1 MNQVFK
7 RALQHFRWTVIV
19 YVGVCIPQYV
29 VWTLSTVYYQRL
41 IDQIVLVRSFFDLRN
56 IFLIYALLGIIKYTF
71 GYLLEYPYRILDNG
85 IYQWAKVYALN
96 KIARIDYRAYQ
107 GLGTGKLVQLVE
119 NGAQATKNILHGF
132 YLFLLRDLIPQTV
145 SSLLL
150 IGIYDRTVMVFVL
163 VSYVVVFFIA
173 YLLLRYLREKKE
185 KILVHEEDFSRFSVR
200 GFMELVVFR
209 LNKRFRRE
217 IERVESLSDTIVKSK
232 AQMRMVHELFFVLYA
247 YIMFFIQLGVIY
259 YQIGQ
264 IAAGLSTIG
273 TLVALV
279 AFVDQVYQPIAILN
293 VLFVDYKLNLVTF
306 KRFERFLSLPD
317 DANLSQRQAVAMG
330 SGEIVFDRVGFSYEE
345 QTILHDLSLR
355 FEGGR
360 STALVG
366 TTGSGKSTIAKL
378 VLALLKPDEGTIYV
392 DGQDVAQISLNS
404 YYEHVA
410 YISQDAPV
418 FDGTLRENLLFD
430 RRATDEEIWSVLE
443 KVQLKEFVTRLPTG
457 LDTEIGERG
466 IKLSGGE
473 KQRLAFGRMF
483 FQNPHI
489 LVLDEPTSALD
500 STTEAFITEN
510 MLDLFRGKTLIVI
523 AHRLQTVKNV
533 DRILVIEEGQVVQDG
548 AFEELIDTA
557 GRFQELWV
565 EQTR

>member
-1 MNQVFK
+1 
-7 RALQHFRWTVIV
+7 
-19 YVGVCIPQYV
+19 
-29 VWTLSTVYYQRL
+29 
-41 IDQIVLVRSFFDLRN
+41 
-56 IFLIYALLGIIKYTF
+56 
-71 GYLLEYPYRILDNG
+71 
-85 IYQWAKVYALN
+85 
-96 KIARIDYRAYQ
+96 
-107 GLGTGKLVQLVE
+107 
-119 NGAQATKNILHGF
+119 
-132 YLFLLRDLIPQTV
+132 
-145 SSLLL
+145 
-150 IGIYDRTVMVFVL
+150 
-163 VSYVVVFFIA
+163 
-173 YLLLRYLREKKE
+173 
-185 KILVHEEDFSRFSVR
+185 
-200 GFMELVVFR
+200 
-209 LNKRFRRE
+209 
-217 IERVESLSDTIVKSK
+217 
-232 AQMRMVHELFFVLYA
+232 
-247 YIMFFIQLGVIY
+247 
-259 YQIGQ
+259 
-264 IAAGLSTIG
+264 LSTIG

-279 AFVDQVYQPIAILN
+279 AFVDQVYQPIAIFN

-317 DANLSQRQAVAMG
+317 DVNLSQRQAVAMG
-330 SGEIVFDRVGFSYEE
+330 NGEIVFDRVGFSYEE

-355 FEGGR
+355 FEGGK

-378 VLALLKPDEGTIYV
+378 VLALLKPDEGTIRV
-392 DGQDVAQISLNS
+392 DGQEVSQVSLDS

-430 RRATDEEIWSVLE
+430 RRAADEEIWPVLE
-443 KVQLKEFVTRLPTG
+443 KVRLRDLVEYLPKK

-483 FQNPHI
+483 FQNPQI

-548 AFEELIDTA
+548 VFEELIDTS
-557 GRFQELWV
+557 GRFQELWIK
-565 EQTR
+565 QTS